1 MKSIKWVDDAVLVV
15 EVAEGVY
22 TLAQMRENGLM
33 EFFDT
38 FGTVDEWEGVDLNNT
53 PIVFCLFIAEKS
65 VKKLFLRFLTAGE
78 VKINERPILKKMLD
92 FRWVSEGTYTADLI
106 ELSDRY
112 SSVGATV
119 LKSDL
124 CPDKDLAIIEGHDL
138 CGVNGDPVKLQQ
150 RLRFFYDTGINWDDG
165 KQFIF
170 PSLKTPE
177 ALLLSRKESAEESAE
192 ASVSEPD
199 VKTGLQLLEGDE
211 ELLAKI
217 YPVVSALY
225 VEVLKLQGADAAE
238 RALPLFEKAV
248 LHINQFEDEIETVE
262 RESLMEVLYQ
272 LGERVGLSRD
282 TEFLEQWRGD
292 W

>member
-1 MKSIKWVDDAVLVV
+1 MKTIKWVDDAVLVV

-22 TLAQMRENGLM
+22 TLAQMREHGLM

-38 FGTVDEWEGVDLNNT
+38 FRTVDEWEGIDLNNS
-53 PIVFCLFIAEKS
+53 PILFCLFIASKP
-65 VKKLFLRFLTAGE
+65 VKKLFLRFLAADE
-78 VKINERPILKKMLD
+78 VKVNERPILKKMLS
-92 FRWVSEGTYTADLI
+92 FRWVSEDTYTADLI

-112 SSVGATV
+112 SSIGARV

-124 CPDKDLAIIEGHDL
+124 CPEKDLEIIESHDF
-138 CGVNGDPVKLQQ
+138 CGVAGDPVKLQE
-150 RLRFFYDTGINWDDG
+150 RLRFFYDTGINWDDS

-170 PSLKTPE
+170 PALKTPE
-177 ALLLSRKESAEESAE
+177 ALLLSRKKSAE
-192 ASVSEPD
+192 ALISAPD
-199 VKTGLQLLEGDE
+199 VKTGLQLLEGYE

-225 VEVLKLQGADAAE
+225 AEVLKLQGADAAD
-238 RALPLFEKAV
+238 RALPLFKNAV

>member
-38 FGTVDEWEGVDLNNT
+38 FRTVDEWKGVDLNNT

-78 VKINERPILKKMLD
+78 VKINKRPILKKMLD

-112 SSVGATV
+112 SSVGARV

-124 CPDKDLAIIEGHDL
+124 CPEKDLEIIESHDF

-177 ALLLSRKESAEESAE
+177 ALLLSHKESAE
-192 ASVSEPD
+192 ASMSEPD

-211 ELLAKI
+211 EVLAKI

-225 VEVLKLQGADAAE
+225 VEVLKLQGTDAAE

-248 LHINQFEDEIETVE
+248 LHINQFEDETETVE

>member
-1 MKSIKWVDDAVLVV
+1 MKTIKWVDDAVLVV

-22 TLAQMRENGLM
+22 TLAQMREHGLM

-38 FGTVDEWEGVDLNNT
+38 FRTVDEWEGVDLNNS
-53 PIVFCLFIAEKS
+53 PILFCLFIASKP

-78 VKINERPILKKMLD
+78 VKVNERPTPKKMLS
-92 FRWVSEGTYTADLI
+92 FRWVSEDTYTADLI

-112 SSVGATV
+112 SSVGARV

-124 CPDKDLAIIEGHDL
+124 CPDKDLEIIESHDF
-138 CGVNGDPVKLQQ
+138 CGVAGDPVKLQE
-150 RLRFFYDTGINWDDG
+150 RLRFFYDTGINWDDS

-177 ALLLSRKESAEESAE
+177 ALLLLRKKSAE
-192 ASVSEPD
+192 ASMSEPD

-225 VEVLKLQGADAAE
+225 AEVLKLQGAEAAD
-238 RALPLFEKAV
+238 RALPLFEKAM

>member
-1 MKSIKWVDDAVLVV
+1 MKTIKWVDDAVLVV

-22 TLAQMRENGLM
+22 TLAQMREHGLM

-38 FGTVDEWEGVDLNNT
+38 FRTVDEWEGIDLNNS
-53 PIVFCLFIAEKS
+53 PILFCLFIASKP
-65 VKKLFLRFLTAGE
+65 VKKLFLRFLAADE
-78 VKINERPILKKMLD
+78 VKVNERPILKKMLS
-92 FRWVSEGTYTADLI
+92 FRWVSEDTYTADLI

-112 SSVGATV
+112 SSIGARV

-124 CPDKDLAIIEGHDL
+124 CPEKDLEIIESHDF
-138 CGVNGDPVKLQQ
+138 CGVAGDPVKLQE
-150 RLRFFYDTGINWDDG
+150 RLRFFYDTGINWDDS

-177 ALLLSRKESAEESAE
+177 ALLLLRKKSAE
-192 ASVSEPD
+192 ALISEPD

-225 VEVLKLQGADAAE
+225 AEVLKLQGADAAD

>member
-1 MKSIKWVDDAVLVV
+1 MKTIKWTDDAVLVV

-22 TLAQMRENGLM
+22 TLAQMREHGLM

-38 FGTVDEWEGVDLNNT
+38 FRTVDEWEGIDLNNS
-53 PIVFCLFIAEKS
+53 PILFCLFIASKP
-65 VKKLFLRFLTAGE
+65 VKKLFLRFLAADE
-78 VKINERPILKKMLD
+78 VKVNERPISKKMLS
-92 FRWVSEGTYTADLI
+92 FRWVSEDTYTADLI

-112 SSVGATV
+112 SSVGARV

-124 CPDKDLAIIEGHDL
+124 CPDKDLEIIESHDF
-138 CGVNGDPVKLQQ
+138 CGVSGDPVKLQE
-150 RLRFFYDTGINWDDG
+150 RLRFFYDTGINWDDS

-177 ALLLSRKESAEESAE
+177 ALLLLRKKSAE
-192 ASVSEPD
+192 ALISEPD

-225 VEVLKLQGADAAE
+225 AEVLKLQGADAAD